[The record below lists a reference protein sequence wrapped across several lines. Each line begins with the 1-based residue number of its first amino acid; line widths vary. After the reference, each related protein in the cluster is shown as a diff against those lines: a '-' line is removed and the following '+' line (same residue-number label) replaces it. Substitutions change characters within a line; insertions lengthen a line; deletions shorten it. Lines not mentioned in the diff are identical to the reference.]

1 MNMELKEEIVLRI
14 VGIDRKVV
22 VTAASIKKSNRNRNE
37 ILFFFIIV
45 VVVRIAPLQHTYTQ

>member
-1 MNMELKEEIVLRI
+1 MELKEEIVLRI